1 MRLLRYIA
9 FLNLFMSTSQRQTG
23 NNGREGDKRPDFP
36 DSATMWYAYNTTALH
51 FIFERLENIQL

>member
-51 FIFERLENIQL
+51 FILKD